1 MNTITKQAFIRTGAD
16 YIDSLRG
23 RDLTVYLFG
32 EKVVEPVDHPI
43 IRPSINAVAATYDLA
58 QTQPELAT
66 VISPFTGEPVSRF
79 LSICTSAHDLVNQN
93 KRQRKLG
100 QRTGTCFQRCV
111 GMDAF
116 NALYSVTYE
125 IDEAFGTTCHERL
138 Q

>member
-16 YIDSLRG
+16 YIHSLRG

-58 QTQPELAT
+58 QTHPELAT

-79 LSICTSAHDLVNQN
+79 LSICASAQDLVN
-93 KRQRKLG
+93 
-100 QRTGTCFQRCV
+100 
-111 GMDAF
+111 
-116 NALYSVTYE
+116 
-125 IDEAFGTTCHERL
+125 
-138 Q
+138 